1 MTIICIGIYI
11 QSYNRYIN
19 YCSVNRRSNIDYI
32 NGFDRIYS
40 KQKIRMGNEECNNQS
55 IRINS
60 ASIICDKN
68 DKLDLKIVAE
78 ELFKLYSYEKNQT
91 GLKRELKN

>member
-1 MTIICIGIYI
+1 
-11 QSYNRYIN
+11 
-19 YCSVNRRSNIDYI
+19 
-32 NGFDRIYS
+32 
-40 KQKIRMGNEECNNQS
+40 MGNEECNNQS
-55 IRINS
+55 IRINP

-68 DKLDLKIVAE
+68 EKLDLKIVAE